1 MMKFTLYRTGSWKRR
16 IPMFSIAIMQLT
28 GAICTETVNM
38 IQICLVSTNTE
49 IIASL
54 LAFKI
59 IAEVDDYYAKS
70 LRNSFPR
77 ALQQKGRLNFSKLG
91 KDNHDPL
98 DINKNWLSGGLKLI
112 YCTLQMFYDSVYY
125 YFMPYLILPMTFI
138 L

>member
-1 MMKFTLYRTGSWKRR
+1 
-16 IPMFSIAIMQLT
+16 MFSIAIMQLI

-54 LAFKI
+54 LAFKV

-70 LRNSFPR
+70 LRNNFPR
-77 ALQQKGRLNFSKLG
+77 ALQQKGRLDFYKLG
-91 KDNHDPL
+91 RDNHDPL
-98 DINKNWLSGGLKLI
+98 DINKNWLSWGLKWI
-112 YCTLQMFYDSVYY
+112 YCTLQIFYDSVYY